1 MDSNEDKIYTV
12 NWYPNKYPEE
22 NDIVVIK
29 LDHLEDIGIF
39 VKLLEYKSAGA
50 YLVSRFKR
58 PMTLRKNNYLK
69 YARTSE
75 LKSDQNENSDLIFV
89 EYYRITPEDKKRAKT
104 RFYNYQK
111 IMKLLL
117 SLSEDNDEQF
127 RELVEKIVYP
137 LHEEHGNAYLALKK
151 SLKQPEILSIL
162 DITNDIKTKLV
173 EQLQEMFAQPV
184 FRINA
189 LFQARILTSGGV
201 DLLRN
206 ALVEGYEAL
215 NEPCFMNSNEELNLS
230 IRIVASPLF
239 SVSIDVL
246 DTKQGLNL
254 VECAL
259 KKIENKMAEYNGKF
273 SIIKGPSFAQIKF
286 DNR

>member
-1 MDSNEDKIYTV
+1 MKIKYNV
-12 NWYPNKYPEE
+12 NWYPNKYPEK

-29 LDHLEDIGIF
+29 FDHLEDIGIF
-39 VKLLEYKSAGA
+39 VKLLEYKKAGA

-58 PMTLRKNNYLK
+58 PMTLKKTNYLK
-69 YARTSE
+69 YARISE
-75 LKSDQNENSDLIFV
+75 LKFDQNESIDLIFV
-89 EYYRITPEDKKRAKT
+89 KYFRITPEDKKRAKT
-104 RFYNYQK
+104 QFYNYQK

-137 LHEEHGNAYLALKK
+137 LHEEHGNAYLALKM
-151 SLKQPEILSIL
+151 SLKQPEILSEL
-162 DITNDIKTKLV
+162 DITNDIKMNLF

-184 FRINA
+184 FRIKA
-189 LFQARILTSGGV
+189 LFQAEIFTSGGV

-215 NEPCFMNSNEELNLS
+215 NEPCFKNSNEELNLS
-230 IRIVASPLF
+230 IKIIAPPNF

-254 VECAL
+254 VGCAL
-259 KKIENKMAEYNGKF
+259 KKIENKMVEYKGRF
-273 SIIKGPSFAQIKF
+273 SIIKSPNFTQIKF
-286 DNR
+286 DNK